1 MRNTLSAE
9 SQAPS
14 QDHSFLGW
22 GPEGASQG
30 SSQGVDPVL
39 HQQRSAYL
47 TPPRE
52 TISLD
57 PAQLRQI
64 ASTSHLRPRP
74 SKTQNRAPTGLA
86 PPMRSSSRPEQC
98 RLFSSHSASSSHS
111 RGTEV
116 TTSTIRRRHARDI
129 FAEFGISRPSGW
141 LSDDEEEDF
150 SRHQDG
156 ANSIPR
162 HATNSCHSCGAEV
175 ISRAFCNT
183 CGHAVCPQCASE
195 IPFDEESLDVEYAGS
210 TQQRKLPSEWH
221 ALNAAEEETGTSS
234 SLETTTETS
243 KKKQTT
249 VATLTTLKDNPF
261 IRADRMTK
269 VTAAEPQITDATIRA
284 PPAARL
290 SDCVPKQTDLGIAD
304 THGNYGNPRC
314 NATHAGHHSGRHSIP
329 CIVEG
334 HGKMNEVDRPSSH
347 LSLADPLH
355 NEIDKMYHHAED
367 LRRAQHIIEHLAAGS
382 TITEG
387 NAQTSTDD
395 GLRIKRLS
403 TPPMDSILS
412 PTDSYGFNRE
422 KLASSDMAM
431 AEDKKRTRA

>member
-1 MRNTLSAE
+1 
-9 SQAPS
+9 
-14 QDHSFLGW
+14 
-22 GPEGASQG
+22 
-30 SSQGVDPVL
+30 
-39 HQQRSAYL
+39 
-47 TPPRE
+47 
-52 TISLD
+52 
-57 PAQLRQI
+57 
-64 ASTSHLRPRP
+64 
-74 SKTQNRAPTGLA
+74 
-86 PPMRSSSRPEQC
+86 MRSSSRPEQY

-162 HATNSCHSCGAEV
+162 DVTSNCHSCGTEV
-175 ISRAFCNT
+175 TSRTFCNT
-183 CGHAVCPQCASE
+183 CGHTVCPQCTSE
-195 IPFDEESLDVEYAGS
+195 IPFDEESLDVEHAGS
-210 TQQRKLPSEWH
+210 TRQRKLASEWH
-221 ALNAAEEETGTSS
+221 ALNAAEEDAETSS

-243 KKKQTT
+243 KKQQAS
-249 VATLTTLKDNPF
+249 VATSTTLKDNPF

-290 SDCVPKQTDLGIAD
+290 SDCVPQQTDLGIAD
-304 THGNYGNPRC
+304 PHGNYGNPRC
-314 NATHAGHHSGRHSIP
+314 NATHAGHHSGRHSIA

-334 HGKMNEVDRPSSH
+334 HGKINQVDQPSSH
-347 LSLADPLH
+347 PSLADPLH
-355 NEIDKMYHHAED
+355 NKIDKMYHHAED

-382 TITEG
+382 TIAEG
-387 NAQTSTDD
+387 NTQASTDD
-395 GLRIKRLS
+395 GLRTKRRS

-412 PTDSYGFNRE
+412 QTDSYGFNRE
-422 KLASSDMAM
+422 RLASSNMAM
-431 AEDKKRTRA
+431 AENKERTRA